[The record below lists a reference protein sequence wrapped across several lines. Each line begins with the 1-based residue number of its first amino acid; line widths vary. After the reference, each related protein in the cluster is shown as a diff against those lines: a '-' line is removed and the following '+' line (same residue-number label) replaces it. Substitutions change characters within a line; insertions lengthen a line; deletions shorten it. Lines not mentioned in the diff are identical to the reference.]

1 MSYNLGMDTL
11 LRFTEKLIPKSVYG
25 FFQPA
30 YHYCMAFLGA
40 LIYRF
45 PSRKITVIAV
55 TGTKGKSTTTEI
67 LSALFEQAGF
77 KTAVSNTV
85 RFKINRESEDN
96 RYKMSMPGRFFMQHF
111 LRRAVTAGCQYAIIE
126 TTSEGARFFRHRCIA
141 LDGLIFTNL
150 SPEHIES
157 HGSFE
162 NYRDAKLSIARALK
176 GSSKK
181 RQVLVVNGDEQES
194 SHFKALGVSETLSFS
209 KDDVSDLS
217 LQTDASS
224 FMYKNIQIETHLSGL
239 FNIYNILGAIKMA
252 EAFGVGIETIQ
263 TALKNFRGVRGRVER
278 VTSVS
283 LNPDGSAKQTFE
295 VIVDYAHTADSLSKL
310 YETFQESRKICVLG
324 STGGGRDKGK
334 RKDMGAVAEKF
345 CDEIILTNEDPYDED
360 PQKIIDDVKSG
371 ITEKQVQVI
380 IDRREAIRVA
390 IALASTGDTVLITGK
405 GTDPYIMGP
414 NNTKLPWD
422 DATVARE
429 ELTKLF
435 EKKA

>member
-1 MSYNLGMDTL
+1 
-11 LRFTEKLIPKSVYG
+11 
-25 FFQPA
+25 
-30 YHYCMAFLGA
+30 
-40 LIYRF
+40 
-45 PSRKITVIAV
+45 
-55 TGTKGKSTTTEI
+55 
-67 LSALFEQAGF
+67 
-77 KTAVSNTV
+77 
-85 RFKINRESEDN
+85 
-96 RYKMSMPGRFFMQHF
+96 
-111 LRRAVTAGCQYAIIE
+111 
-126 TTSEGARFFRHRCIA
+126 
-141 LDGLIFTNL
+141 
-150 SPEHIES
+150 
-157 HGSFE
+157 
-162 NYRDAKLSIARALK
+162 
-176 GSSKK
+176 
-181 RQVLVVNGDEQES
+181 
-194 SHFKALGVSETLSFS
+194 
-209 KDDVSDLS
+209 
-217 LQTDASS
+217 
-224 FMYKNIQIETHLSGL
+224 MYKNIQIETHLSGL

-390 IALASTGDTVLITGK
+390 IALASTGDTVLITQIY
-405 GTDPYIMGP
+405 PYYAD
-414 NNTKLPWD
+414 N
-422 DATVARE
+422 
-429 ELTKLF
+429 
-435 EKKA
+435 

>member
-1 MSYNLGMDTL
+1 MDTL

-85 RFKINRESEDN
+85 RFKIDRESEDN
-96 RYKMSMPGRFFMQHF
+96 HYKMSMPGRFFMQHF
-111 LRRAVTAGCQYAIIE
+111 LRKAVTAGCQYAVIE
-126 TTSEGARFFRHRCIA
+126 ATSEGARFFRHRFIS

-150 SPEHIES
+150 SAEHIES

-176 GSSKK
+176 ASSKK
-181 RQVLVVNGDEQES
+181 RKVLVVNDDEQES
-194 SHFKALGVSETLSFS
+194 SHFKALGITEIISFS
-209 KDDVSDLS
+209 KNDVSDLS
-217 LQTDASS
+217 LQTHASS
-224 FMYKNIQIETHLSGL
+224 FTYKNTRIETYLSGL

-252 EAFGVGIETIQ
+252 EAFGVGVETIKD
-263 TALKNFRGVRGRVER
+263 ALKDFRGVRGRVER
-278 VTSVS
+278 VSINS

-310 YETFQESRKICVLG
+310 YETFQQSRKICVLG
-324 STGGGRDKGK
+324 STGGGRDKWK
-334 RKDMGAVAEKF
+334 RKEMGRVAEQF
-345 CDEIILTNEDPYDED
+345 CDDIILTNEDPYDED
-360 PQKIIDDVKSG
+360 PLSIIEDVKSG
-371 ITEKQVQVI
+371 ITEKSAQLI
-380 IDRREAIRVA
+380 IDRREAIRTA
-390 IALASTGDTVLITGK
+390 ISLAQTGDTVLITGK
-405 GTDPYIMGP
+405 GTDPCICGP

-429 ELTKLF
+429 ELTKILG
-435 EKKA
+435 KK